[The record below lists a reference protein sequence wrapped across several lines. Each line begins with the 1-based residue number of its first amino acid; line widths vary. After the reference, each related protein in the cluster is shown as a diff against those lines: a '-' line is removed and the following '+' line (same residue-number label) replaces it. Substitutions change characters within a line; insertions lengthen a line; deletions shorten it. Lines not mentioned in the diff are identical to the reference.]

1 MVTARLPS
9 GDDPIEK
16 LEKGGNTPQQSARCV
31 LHALK
36 AVRDG
41 EDPASAIKKF
51 VKSSTSKL
59 VREAVVDTE
68 NEITRLSGDISRI
81 VVSDDVDVP
90 SKNDAAVT
98 PDASMDSARLEEIKA
113 LKEENEKLK
122 EAFESIREQHK
133 AKDRECK
140 MLSQERDR
148 LCKHQS
154 HYVYFR

>member
-1 MVTARLPS
+1 MVTSRLPS

-51 VKSSTSKL
+51 VKSSSTRL

-68 NEITRLSGDISRI
+68 NEIKILSGSISKI
-81 VVSDDVDVP
+81 VVSEDANVP

-98 PDASMDSARLEEIKA
+98 PDASNDSERIAEIKA
-113 LKEENEKLK
+113 LKEENEKLQ
-122 EAFESIREQHK
+122 EAFESMKERHR

-148 LCKHQS
+148 LRKHQS
-154 HYVYFR
+154 Q

>member
-36 AVRDG
+36 AVRNG
-41 EDPASAIKKF
+41 EDPASAINNF
-51 VKSSTSKL
+51 VKNTASKPAT
-59 VREAVVDTE
+59 REAVDTE
-68 NEITRLSGDISRI
+68 NKIKQLSGDISKI
-81 VVSDDVDVP
+81 VVSEDTTVP
-90 SKNDAAVT
+90 GKNNAAVT
-98 PDASMDSARLEEIKA
+98 PDDSADSARVAEIEV

-122 EAFESIREQHK
+122 EAFEMMREQHK
-133 AKDRECK
+133 AKDRECR
-140 MLSQERDR
+140 MLTQERDR

-154 HYVYFR
+154 H